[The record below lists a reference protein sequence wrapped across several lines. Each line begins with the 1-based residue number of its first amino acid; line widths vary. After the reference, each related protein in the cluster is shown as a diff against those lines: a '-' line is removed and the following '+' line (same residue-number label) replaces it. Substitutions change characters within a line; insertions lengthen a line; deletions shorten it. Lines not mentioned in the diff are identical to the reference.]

1 MKKKRVWII
10 NQYSITPEYP
20 ASTRHYEL
28 AKYLSKYY
36 DVDLFGSNFIHHNKT
51 FRFSKWTIY
60 KNERMD
66 NFNFIWI
73 GAISYYTN
81 GMFRMINMLLY
92 AITLLIV
99 GLTKK
104 KPVTIIGSSPTLF
117 TAFSSMILA
126 KLKGTVFYMEVRD
139 LWPESLE
146 INSNK
151 KGIIYR
157 LLLWMEGQLYKRSD
171 QIIVLTEGIKRRLVD
186 KGVNEKKIIFLP
198 NGIDIEAI
206 PNELDQLLTR
216 RESIRAQIG
225 VSNDDFLFI
234 YAGAHGPANDLE
246 QIVYAAVALKDEQKI
261 MFAFIGEGVEK
272 EKIRNLVQ
280 RFGLVDK
287 VLMLPGVAKSKVH
300 EYLAC
305 GDGFIISLKD
315 IPLFEGALPNKI
327 FDYLIYDKPIITTV
341 KGEIEQFLSKYK
353 SGYYGSMKETGEY
366 YLPTL
371 LTNIVSG
378 INSSSTK
385 IPGLEIIMTYFNRAK
400 QADSLVQKINLSLQ
414 NKK

>member
-51 FRFSKWTIY
+51 FRFSKWTIF

-92 AITLLIV
+92 AIVLLIV
-99 GLTKK
+99 GLFKK
-104 KPVTIIGSSPTLF
+104 KPNTIIGSSPTLF
-117 TAFSSMILA
+117 TAFSAMILA
-126 KLKGTVFYMEVRD
+126 KLKRSVFYMEVRD

-146 INSNK
+146 IKNNK
-151 KGIIYR
+151 KNMIYR
-157 LLLWMEGQLYKRSD
+157 LLQWMEHQLYKRAD
-171 QIIVLTEGIKRRLVD
+171 QIIVLTEGIKHRLID
-186 KGVNEKKIIFLP
+186 KGINEKKIIFLP
-198 NGIDIEAI
+198 NGIDIETI
-206 PNELDQLLTR
+206 PNDLDPLLAAR
-216 RESIRAQIG
+216 DAIRKLIG
-225 VSNDDFLFI
+225 VSKDDILFI

-246 QIVYAAVALKDEQKI
+246 QIVHAADALKAEQRIK
-261 MFAFIGEGVEK
+261 FAFIGEGIEK
-272 EKIRNLVQ
+272 EKIRSLVQ

-287 VLMLPGVAKSKVH
+287 VLLLPGVAKSKVH

-341 KGEIEQFLSKYK
+341 KGEIENFLSKYHA
-353 SGYYGSMKETGEY
+353 GYYGNMKETGEH

-371 LTNIVSG
+371 LTNIASG
-378 INSSSTK
+378 TNRPNTK
-385 IPGLEIIMTYFNRAK
+385 IPGLEIIKTYFNRAK
-400 QADSLVQKINLSLQ
+400 QADFLSQNINLSLQ